1 MRTRSLPARLV
12 LTALSLAAL
21 LLAGCKSE
29 PRAPATTGSGSAAAA
44 PARPPVTPYLFKA
57 DKDGKT
63 TYLLG
68 TMHLGVD
75 PERLPASVYAKLD
88 AATTLVVETDLTDP
102 AALKIG
108 LRSDG
113 STLDVELGP
122 EYWAKFVAV
131 VGETMAGAARHMS
144 MMAAASLLEAS
155 MLPQTAPM
163 DLILV
168 GRAKNASKPI
178 AYLESISSQVAVL
191 GKWMDAR
198 AVKYMLDH
206 LEHGKKAALEGLAA
220 YEAGDDKL
228 LDKMMDSK
236 DWVDS
241 GRTEAELVQFKED
254 LLYGRN
260 AAWIPRLEQL
270 HAEAGPGGVFVAVG
284 AAHLLGPRSV
294 IELLTQRGFTITR
307 P

>member
-178 AYLESISSQVAVL
+178 AYLESISSQVSTL
-191 GKWMDAR
+191 R
-198 AVKYMLDH
+198 
-206 LEHGKKAALEGLAA
+206 
-220 YEAGDDKL
+220 
-228 LDKMMDSK
+228 
-236 DWVDS
+236 
-241 GRTEAELVQFKED
+241 
-254 LLYGRN
+254 
-260 AAWIPRLEQL
+260 
-270 HAEAGPGGVFVAVG
+270 
-284 AAHLLGPRSV
+284 
-294 IELLTQRGFTITR
+294 
-307 P
+307 